1 MRPYIDEKQKSV
13 RVIANDCLL
22 HHRKKRYVYIYSVME
37 FLELNLLCVPPR
49 WLRLSFIVHLSSLL
63 QAAFKLP
70 QHVVGLMDKAGI
82 AEPDQ
87 EHGVVVPLSLA
98 CRAPQVK

>member
-1 MRPYIDEKQKSV
+1 MRNREAV
-13 RVIANDCLL
+13 RVIATDCL
-22 HHRKKRYVYIYSVME
+22 HHRKKRSTLLE
-37 FLELNLLCVPPR
+37 FLELNLLCVLPR
-49 WLRLSFIVHLSSLL
+49 WLSLSFIVHLSSLL

-98 CRAPQVK
+98 CRAPQVDSVC

>member
-1 MRPYIDEKQKSV
+1 M
-13 RVIANDCLL
+13 IAYYTTG
-22 HHRKKRYVYIYSVME
+22 KKDTSIFTAVVE
-37 FLELNLLCVPPR
+37 FLELNLLCVLPR

-98 CRAPQVK
+98 CRAPQVN